1 MRNHDL
7 KPLLEEAM
15 KMPEYGNEKQMNV
28 GGLSRVVLTVLILV
42 LLFFMGA
49 CSITKVDTGN
59 VGVLTKFGR
68 VTGDV
73 LPEGIHLVDPL
84 NSSNQLSV
92 RTQEQ
97 KETASVPSSEGL
109 IMTLEASLLFHL
121 DKEKA
126 ADLFQHLGP
135 DYVSKIVEPT
145 LRSAIREAT
154 SSHGANAL
162 YTGEREQVAKE
173 IETNLSSQLAVR
185 GIVVEKVLLR
195 DIQLPESLKRSIEL
209 KQAAEQESLA
219 MQFRLQKEKQE
230 ADRKRIE
237 AQGIK
242 DFQTIVAQGITPGL
256 LEWKGIEATEKL
268 ATSPNAKVVIVGNQ
282 KNGLPLVLGGT

>member
-1 MRNHDL
+1 MQ
-7 KPLLEEAM
+7 
-15 KMPEYGNEKQMNV
+15 MPQYANERQL
-28 GGLSRVVLTVLILV
+28 GPGVLRLAGFILV
-42 LLFFMGA
+42 LVLLLMMGA
-49 CSITKVDTGN
+49 CSVTKVDTGN
-59 VGVLTKFGR
+59 VGVLTMFGR

-73 LPEGIHLVDPL
+73 LPEGIHLINPL
-84 NSSNQLSV
+84 KSSNLLSV

-121 DKEKA
+121 DRDKA
-126 ADLFQHLGP
+126 ADVYQHLGG
-135 DYVSKIVEPT
+135 DYVLKIVEPT

-173 IETNLSSQLAVR
+173 IESNLASQLAPR
-185 GIVVEKVLLR
+185 GVVVEKVLLR

-219 MQFRLQKEKQE
+219 MQFKLQKEKQE

-268 ATSPNAKVVIVGNQ
+268 ATAPNAKVVIVGNQ
-282 KNGLPLVLGGT
+282 KNGLPLVLGGS

>member
-1 MRNHDL
+1 M
-7 KPLLEEAM
+7 A
-15 KMPEYGNEKQMNV
+15 EYGMQKQINV
-28 GGLSRVVLTVLILV
+28 GGFSRILSTILVLV

-73 LPEGIHLVDPL
+73 LPEGIHLIDPL
-84 NSSNQLSV
+84 KSSNELSV

-97 KETASVPSSEGL
+97 KETAAVPSSEGL

-126 ADLFQHLGP
+126 ADVYQKLGP
-135 DYVSKIVEPT
+135 DYRAKIVEPT
-145 LRSAIREAT
+145 MRSAMREAT

-173 IETNLSSQLAVR
+173 IESNLASQLSVR

-219 MQFRLQKEKQE
+219 MQFAQAGGDKFAGVTLHEGLNGVPLISGCVVYFECVVE
-230 ADRKRIE
+230 ARY
-237 AQGIK
+237 
-242 DFQTIVAQGITPGL
+242 PG
-256 LEWKGIEATEKL
+256 GDHD
-268 ATSPNAKVVIVGNQ
+268 VIVGRVRRIFNIG
-282 KNGLPLVLGGT
+282 KTPLLFHVGALRTLG

>member
-1 MRNHDL
+1 M
-7 KPLLEEAM
+7 A
-15 KMPEYGNEKQMNV
+15 EYGIERQLNV
-28 GGLSRVVLTVLILV
+28 GGFSRILLTILVLV

-49 CSITKVDTGN
+49 CSITRVDTGN

-73 LPEGIHLVDPL
+73 LPEGIHLIDPL
-84 NSSNQLSV
+84 KSSNELSV

-97 KETASVPSSEGL
+97 KETAAVPSSEGL

-126 ADLFQHLGP
+126 ADVYQKLGP
-135 DYVSKIVEPT
+135 DYRAKIVEPT
-145 LRSAIREAT
+145 LRSAMREAT

-173 IETNLSSQLAVR
+173 IESNLASQLSAR

-219 MQFRLQKEKQE
+219 MQFKLQKEKQE

-256 LEWKGIEATEKL
+256 LEWKGIEATEKF
-268 ATSPNAKVVIVGNQ
+268 ASSPNSKVVIVGNS
-282 KNGLPLVLGGT
+282 KNGLPLVLGGS

>member
-1 MRNHDL
+1 MQFPQYANQR
-7 KPLLEEAM
+7 PL
-15 KMPEYGNEKQMNV
+15 GS
-28 GGLSRVVLTVLILV
+28 GVLRIAGFILV
-42 LLFFMGA
+42 FALLLMMGA
-49 CSITKVDTGN
+49 CSVTKVDTGN
-59 VGVLTKFGR
+59 VGVLTMFGR

-73 LPEGIHLVDPL
+73 LSEGVHLINPL
-84 NSSNQLSV
+84 KSSNELSV
-92 RTQEQ
+92 RTQEK

-109 IMTLEASLLFHL
+109 MMTLEASLLFHL
-121 DKEKA
+121 DRDRA
-126 ADLFQHLGP
+126 ADVYQRLGN

-162 YTGEREQVAKE
+162 YTGEREQVARE
-173 IETNLSSQLAVR
+173 IETNLSSQLAAR
-185 GIVVEKVLLR
+185 GIAVEKVLLR

-219 MQFRLQKEKQE
+219 MQFKLQKEKQE

-268 ATSPNAKVVIVGNQ
+268 ATGPNSKVVIVGNQ
-282 KNGLPLVLGGT
+282 KNGLPLILGGS

>member
-1 MRNHDL
+1 
-7 KPLLEEAM
+7 
-15 KMPEYGNEKQMNV
+15 MNV
-28 GGLSRVVLTVLILV
+28 SAYPVQKEMPFGGSARFVVFALVLV
-42 LLFFMGA
+42 LLVFMGA
-49 CSITKVDTGN
+49 CSVTKVDTGS

-73 LPEGIHLVDPL
+73 LPEGIHLIDPL
-84 NSSNQLSV
+84 KSSNQLTV

-97 KETASVPSSEGL
+97 KETAAVPSSEGL
-109 IMTLEASLLFHL
+109 IMTLETSLLFHL
-121 DKEKA
+121 DKDKA
-126 ADLFQHLGP
+126 AEVFQHLGA
-135 DYVSKIVEPT
+135 DYQMKIVEPT

-173 IETNLSSQLAVR
+173 IEANLQGQLSAR

-195 DIQLPESLKRSIEL
+195 DIQLPEALKRSIEL
-209 KQAAEQESLA
+209 KQSAEQESLA
-219 MQFRLQKEKQE
+219 MQFKLQKEKQE

-268 ATSPNAKVVIVGNQ
+268 AVSPNAKVVIVGNQ
-282 KNGLPLVLGGT
+282 KNGLPIMLGGS

>member
-1 MRNHDL
+1 
-7 KPLLEEAM
+7 M
-15 KMPEYGNEKQMNV
+15 KMPEYGSEKQMNV
-28 GGLSRVVLTVLILV
+28 GGLSRVVLAIVILV

-73 LPEGIHLVDPL
+73 LPEGIHLIDPL
-84 NSSNQLSV
+84 KSSNQLSV

-121 DKEKA
+121 DKDKA
-126 ADLFQHLGP
+126 ADVYQRLGA
-135 DYVSKIVEPT
+135 DYQIKIVEPT
-145 LRSAIREAT
+145 LRSSIREAT

-173 IETNLSSQLAVR
+173 IESNLASQLATR

-195 DIQLPESLKRSIEL
+195 DIQLPEALKRSIEL
-209 KQAAEQESLA
+209 KQSAEQESLA
-219 MQFRLQKEKQE
+219 MQFKLQKEKQE

-256 LEWKGIEATEKL
+256 LEWKGIEATEKF
-268 ATSPNAKVVIVGNQ
+268 AASPNSKVVIVGNS
-282 KNGLPLVLGGT
+282 KNGLPLVLGGN

>member
-1 MRNHDL
+1 M
-7 KPLLEEAM
+7 AM
-15 KMPEYGNEKQMNV
+15 PQYGNERGFNQPGV
-28 GGLSRVVLTVLILV
+28 TRIAGLILV
-42 LLFFMGA
+42 LVLLFLMGA
-49 CSITKVDTGN
+49 CSVTRVDTGN
-59 VGVLTKFGR
+59 VAVLTKFGR

-73 LPEGIHLVDPL
+73 LPEGIHLIDPL
-84 NSSNQLSV
+84 KASNQLSV

-121 DKEKA
+121 DRDKA
-126 ADLFQHLGP
+126 ADVYQRLGA
-135 DYVSKIVEPT
+135 DYVSKVVEPT

-173 IETNLSSQLAVR
+173 IESNLSSQLASR
-185 GIVVEKVLLR
+185 GVVVEKVLLR
-195 DIQLPESLKRSIEL
+195 DIQLPEALKRSIEL
-209 KQAAEQESLA
+209 KQSAEQESLT

-230 ADRKRIE
+230 AERKRIE

-256 LEWKGIEATEKL
+256 LEWKGIEATEKF
-268 ATSPNAKVVIVGNQ
+268 AASTNSKVVIVGNQ
-282 KNGLPLVLGGT
+282 KNGLPLVLGGS

>member
-1 MRNHDL
+1 
-7 KPLLEEAM
+7 
-15 KMPEYGNEKQMNV
+15 MPEYGSEKQMNV
-28 GGLSRVVLTVLILV
+28 GGLSRVVLTVVILV

-59 VGVLTKFGR
+59 VGILTKFGR

-73 LPEGIHLVDPL
+73 LPEGIHLIDPL
-84 NSSNQLSV
+84 KSSNQLTV

-97 KETASVPSSEGL
+97 KESASVPSSEGL

-121 DKEKA
+121 DKDRA
-126 ADLFQHLGP
+126 ADVYQRLGS
-135 DYVSKIVEPT
+135 DYQVKIVEPT
-145 LRSAIREAT
+145 LRSAMREAT

-162 YTGEREQVAKE
+162 YTGERELVAKE
-173 IETNLSSQLAVR
+173 IESNLASQLSAR
-185 GIVVEKVLLR
+185 GIVVEKILLR

-219 MQFRLQKEKQE
+219 MQFKLQKEKQE

-256 LEWKGIEATEKL
+256 LEWKGIEATEKF
-268 ATSPNAKVVIVGNQ
+268 AASPNSKVIIVGNS
-282 KNGLPLVLGGT
+282 KNGLPLVLGGS

>member
-1 MRNHDL
+1 M
-7 KPLLEEAM
+7 A
-15 KMPEYGNEKQMNV
+15 EYGIERQLNM
-28 GGLSRVVLTVLILV
+28 GSFSRILLTILILA

-73 LPEGIHLVDPL
+73 LPEGIHLIDPL
-84 NSSNQLSV
+84 KSSNELSV

-97 KETASVPSSEGL
+97 KETAAVPSSEGL

-121 DKEKA
+121 DRDKA
-126 ADLFQHLGP
+126 ADVYQKLGP
-135 DYVSKIVEPT
+135 DYRTKIVEPT
-145 LRSAIREAT
+145 MRSAMREAT

-173 IETNLSSQLAVR
+173 IESNLASQLAAR

-209 KQAAEQESLA
+209 KQASEQESLA
-219 MQFRLQKEKQE
+219 MQFKLQKEKQE

-256 LEWKGIEATEKL
+256 LEWKGIEATEKF
-268 ATSPNAKVVIVGNQ
+268 AASPNSKVVIVGNS
-282 KNGLPLVLGGT
+282 KNGLPLVLGGS

>member
-1 MRNHDL
+1 MNPSAYPSQRDIHIGGSVR
-7 KPLLEEAM
+7 LLGFA
-15 KMPEYGNEKQMNV
+15 
-28 GGLSRVVLTVLILV
+28 LVLIL
-42 LLFFMGA
+42 LILMGA
-49 CSITKVDTGN
+49 CSVTKVDTGT
-59 VGVLTKFGR
+59 VAVLTKFGR

-73 LPEGIHLVDPL
+73 LPEGIHMIDPL
-84 NSSNQLSV
+84 KSANQLTV

-97 KETASVPSSEGL
+97 KETAAVPSSEGL
-109 IMTLEASLLFHL
+109 IMTLETSLLFHL
-121 DKEKA
+121 DKDKA
-126 ADLFQHLGP
+126 ADVFQHLGS
-135 DYVSKIVEPT
+135 DYQAKVVEPT

-173 IETNLSSQLAVR
+173 IESNLQSQLSVR

-195 DIQLPESLKRSIEL
+195 DIQLPEALKRSIEL
-209 KQAAEQESLA
+209 KQSAEQESLA
-219 MQFRLQKEKQE
+219 MQFKLQKEKQE

-268 ATSPNAKVVIVGNQ
+268 AVSPNAKVVIVGNQ
-282 KNGLPLVLGGT
+282 KNGLPIMLGGG

>member
-1 MRNHDL
+1 MAD
-7 KPLLEEAM
+7 
-15 KMPEYGNEKQMNV
+15 YGIERQMNMR
-28 GGLSRVVLTVLILV
+28 GFSRILLTILILA

-73 LPEGIHLVDPL
+73 LPEGIHLIDPL
-84 NSSNQLSV
+84 KSSNELSV

-97 KETASVPSSEGL
+97 KETAAVPSSEGL

-126 ADLFQHLGP
+126 ADVYQKLGP
-135 DYVSKIVEPT
+135 DYRTKIVEPT
-145 LRSAIREAT
+145 MRSAMREAT

-173 IETNLSSQLAVR
+173 IESNLASQLAAR

-209 KQAAEQESLA
+209 KQASEQESLA
-219 MQFRLQKEKQE
+219 MQFKLQKEKQE

-256 LEWKGIEATEKL
+256 LEWKGIEATEKF
-268 ATSPNAKVVIVGNQ
+268 AASPNAKVVIVGNS
-282 KNGLPLVLGGT
+282 KNGLPLVLGGS

>member
-1 MRNHDL
+1 MAD
-7 KPLLEEAM
+7 
-15 KMPEYGNEKQMNV
+15 YGVQRQMNV
-28 GGLSRVVLTVLILV
+28 GGLSRVVFGIVILLV
-42 LLFFMGA
+42 LFFMGA
-49 CSITKVDTGN
+49 CSVTKVDTGN

-73 LPEGIHLVDPL
+73 LPEGIHLIDPL
-84 NSSNQLSV
+84 KSSNQLSV

-121 DKEKA
+121 DKDRA
-126 ADLFQHLGP
+126 ADVYQRLGS
-135 DYVSKIVEPT
+135 DYQIKIVEPT
-145 LRSAIREAT
+145 LRSAMREAT

-173 IETNLSSQLAVR
+173 IESNLASQLSAR

-195 DIQLPESLKRSIEL
+195 DIQLPDSLKRSIEL

-219 MQFRLQKEKQE
+219 MQFKLQKEKQE

-256 LEWKGIEATEKL
+256 LEWKGIEATEKF
-268 ATSPNAKVVIVGNQ
+268 ATSPNSKVVIVGNQ
-282 KNGLPLVLGGT
+282 KNGLPLVLGGS

>member
-1 MRNHDL
+1 
-7 KPLLEEAM
+7 
-15 KMPEYGNEKQMNV
+15 MPEYGNEKQMNV

-73 LPEGIHLVDPL
+73 LPEGIHLIDPL
-84 NSSNQLSV
+84 KSSNQLTV

-97 KETASVPSSEGL
+97 KESASVPSSEGL

-121 DKEKA
+121 DKDRA
-126 ADLFQHLGP
+126 ADVYQRLGS
-135 DYVSKIVEPT
+135 DYQVKIVEPT
-145 LRSAIREAT
+145 LRSAMREAT

-162 YTGEREQVAKE
+162 YTGERELVAKE
-173 IETNLSSQLAVR
+173 IESNLASQLSAR
-185 GIVVEKVLLR
+185 GIVVEKILLR

-219 MQFRLQKEKQE
+219 MQFKLQKEKQE

-256 LEWKGIEATEKL
+256 LEWKGIEATEKF
-268 ATSPNAKVVIVGNQ
+268 AASPNSKVIIVGNS
-282 KNGLPLVLGGT
+282 KNGLPLVLGGS

>member
-1 MRNHDL
+1 M
-7 KPLLEEAM
+7 A
-15 KMPEYGNEKQMNV
+15 EYGIERQMNV
-28 GGLSRVVLTVLILV
+28 RGFSRILLTIVILA

-73 LPEGIHLVDPL
+73 LPEGIHLIDPL
-84 NSSNQLSV
+84 KSSNELSV

-97 KETASVPSSEGL
+97 KETAAVPSSEGL

-121 DKEKA
+121 DRDKA
-126 ADLFQHLGP
+126 ADVYQKLGP
-135 DYVSKIVEPT
+135 DYRAKIVEPT
-145 LRSAIREAT
+145 MRSAMREAT

-173 IETNLSSQLAVR
+173 IESNLASQLAAR

-209 KQAAEQESLA
+209 KQASEQESLA
-219 MQFRLQKEKQE
+219 MQFKLQKEKQE

-256 LEWKGIEATEKL
+256 LEWKGIEATEKF
-268 ATSPNAKVVIVGNQ
+268 AASPNAKVVIVGNS
-282 KNGLPLVLGGT
+282 KNGLPLVLGGS

>member
-1 MRNHDL
+1 MAD
-7 KPLLEEAM
+7 
-15 KMPEYGNEKQMNV
+15 YGIQKQMNV
-28 GGLSRVVLTVLILV
+28 GGFSRILFTILFLV

-59 VGVLTKFGR
+59 VSVLTKFGR

-73 LPEGIHLVDPL
+73 LPEGIHLIDPL
-84 NSSNQLSV
+84 KSSNELSV

-97 KETASVPSSEGL
+97 KETAAVPSSEGL

-121 DKEKA
+121 DKDRA
-126 ADLFQHLGP
+126 ADVYQKLGP
-135 DYVSKIVEPT
+135 DYRGKIVEPT
-145 LRSAIREAT
+145 MRSAMREAT

-173 IETNLSSQLAVR
+173 IETNLASQLSAR

-209 KQAAEQESLA
+209 KQASEQESLA
-219 MQFRLQKEKQE
+219 MQFKLQKEKQE

-256 LEWKGIEATEKL
+256 LEWKGIEATEKF
-268 ATSPNAKVVIVGNQ
+268 ATSPNSKVVIVGNS
-282 KNGLPLVLGGT
+282 KNGLPLVLGGS

>member
-1 MRNHDL
+1 M
-7 KPLLEEAM
+7 A
-15 KMPEYGNEKQMNV
+15 EYGIERQMNV
-28 GGLSRVVLTVLILV
+28 RGFSRILLTIVILA

-73 LPEGIHLVDPL
+73 LPEGIHLIDPL
-84 NSSNQLSV
+84 KSSNELSV

-97 KETASVPSSEGL
+97 KEAAAVPSSEGL

-121 DKEKA
+121 DRDKA
-126 ADLFQHLGP
+126 ADVYQKLGP
-135 DYVSKIVEPT
+135 DYRAKIVEPT
-145 LRSAIREAT
+145 MRSAMREAT

-173 IETNLSSQLAVR
+173 IESNLASQLAAR

-209 KQAAEQESLA
+209 KQASEQESLA
-219 MQFRLQKEKQE
+219 MQFKLQKEKQE

-256 LEWKGIEATEKL
+256 LEWKGIEATEKF
-268 ATSPNAKVVIVGNQ
+268 AASPNAKVVIVGNS
-282 KNGLPLVLGGT
+282 KNGLPLVLGGS

>member
-1 MRNHDL
+1 
-7 KPLLEEAM
+7 
-15 KMPEYGNEKQMNV
+15 MPEYGSEKQMNV
-28 GGLSRVVLTVLILV
+28 GGLSRVVLSVVILV

-73 LPEGIHLVDPL
+73 LPEGIHLIDPL
-84 NSSNQLSV
+84 KSSNQLSV

-121 DKEKA
+121 DKDKA
-126 ADLFQHLGP
+126 ADVYQRLGA
-135 DYVSKIVEPT
+135 DYQIKIVEPT
-145 LRSAIREAT
+145 LRSSIREAT

-173 IETNLSSQLAVR
+173 IESNLASQLASR

-195 DIQLPESLKRSIEL
+195 DIQLPEALKRSIEL
-209 KQAAEQESLA
+209 KQSAEQESLA
-219 MQFRLQKEKQE
+219 MQFKLQKEKQE

-256 LEWKGIEATEKL
+256 LEWKGIEATEKI
-268 ATSPNAKVVIVGNQ
+268 AASPNSKIVIVGNQ
-282 KNGLPLVLGGT
+282 KNGLPLVLGGS

>member
-1 MRNHDL
+1 
-7 KPLLEEAM
+7 M
-15 KMPEYGNEKQMNV
+15 KIPDYANERELRGTNV
-28 GGLSRVVLTVLILV
+28 VRIAGFIVVLV

-49 CSITKVDTGN
+49 CSVTKVDTGN

-73 LPEGIHLVDPL
+73 LSEGIHLIDPL
-84 NSSNQLSV
+84 KTSNELSV

-121 DKEKA
+121 DRDKA
-126 ADLFQHLGP
+126 AEVYQRLGA
-135 DYVSKIVEPT
+135 DYVAKIVEPT
-145 LRSAIREAT
+145 FRSAIREAT

-173 IETNLSSQLAVR
+173 IEGNLSSQLAAR
-185 GIVVEKVLLR
+185 GVVVEKVLLR
-195 DIQLPESLKRSIEL
+195 DIQLPDALKRSIEL
-209 KQAAEQESLA
+209 KQSAEQESLA
-219 MQFRLQKEKQE
+219 MQFKLQKEKQE

-256 LEWKGIEATEKL
+256 LEWKGIEATEKF
-268 ATSPNAKVVIVGNQ
+268 AASPNSKVVIVGNQ
-282 KNGLPLVLGGT
+282 KNGLPLVLGGS

>member
-1 MRNHDL
+1 L
-7 KPLLEEAM
+7 
-15 KMPEYGNEKQMNV
+15 V
-28 GGLSRVVLTVLILV
+28 LV
-42 LLFFMGA
+42 LLFLMGA
-49 CSITKVDTGN
+49 CSVTKVDTGN
-59 VGVLTKFGR
+59 VAVLTKFGR

-73 LPEGIHLVDPL
+73 LPEGIHLMDPL
-84 NSSNQLSV
+84 KSSNQLSV

-121 DKEKA
+121 DRDKA
-126 ADLFQHLGP
+126 ADVYQRLGA
-135 DYVSKIVEPT
+135 DYVSKVVEPT

-173 IETNLSSQLAVR
+173 IESNLSSQLASR
-185 GIVVEKVLLR
+185 GVVVEKVLLR
-195 DIQLPESLKRSIEL
+195 DIQLPEALKRSIEL
-209 KQAAEQESLA
+209 KQSAEQESLT
-219 MQFRLQKEKQE
+219 MQFRLQKERQE

-256 LEWKGIEATEKL
+256 LEWKGIEATEKF
-268 ATSPNAKVVIVGNQ
+268 AASTNSKVVIVGNQ
-282 KNGLPLVLGGT
+282 KNGLPLVLGGS

>member
-1 MRNHDL
+1 MNMAD
-7 KPLLEEAM
+7 
-15 KMPEYGNEKQMNV
+15 YGSRRQMSV
-28 GGLSRVVLTVLILV
+28 GGLSRVLVTALILV

-49 CSITKVDTGN
+49 CAITKVDTGN

-84 NSSNQLSV
+84 KSSNQLSV

-121 DKEKA
+121 DKDKA
-126 ADLFQHLGP
+126 ADVYQHLGA
-135 DYVSKIVEPT
+135 DYQIKIVEPT
-145 LRSAIREAT
+145 MRSAIREAT

-162 YTGEREQVAKE
+162 YTGERELVAKE
-173 IETNLSSQLAVR
+173 IESNLASQLSAR
-185 GIVVEKVLLR
+185 GIVVEKILLR

-209 KQAAEQESLA
+209 KQASEQESLA
-219 MQFRLQKEKQE
+219 MQFKLQKEKQE

-256 LEWKGIEATEKL
+256 LEWKGIEATEKF
-268 ATSPNAKVVIVGNQ
+268 AASPNAKVVIVGNQ
-282 KNGLPLVLGGT
+282 KNGLPLVLGGS

>member
-1 MRNHDL
+1 
-7 KPLLEEAM
+7 
-15 KMPEYGNEKQMNV
+15 MPEYGSEKQMNV
-28 GGLSRVVLTVLILV
+28 SGLSRVALTVVILV

-73 LPEGIHLVDPL
+73 LPEGIHLIDPL
-84 NSSNQLSV
+84 KSSNQLSV

-97 KETASVPSSEGL
+97 KESASVPSSEGL
-109 IMTLEASLLFHL
+109 IMTLESSLLFHL
-121 DKEKA
+121 DKDRA
-126 ADLFQHLGP
+126 ADVYQKLGS
-135 DYVSKIVEPT
+135 DYLVKIVEPT
-145 LRSAIREAT
+145 LRSAMREAT

-162 YTGEREQVAKE
+162 YTGERELVAKE
-173 IETNLSSQLAVR
+173 IESNLASQLSAR

-219 MQFRLQKEKQE
+219 MQFKLQKEKQE

-256 LEWKGIEATEKL
+256 LEWKGIEATEKF
-268 ATSPNAKVVIVGNQ
+268 AASPNSKVVIVGNS
-282 KNGLPLVLGGT
+282 KNGLPLVLGGS

>member
-1 MRNHDL
+1 
-7 KPLLEEAM
+7 M
-15 KMPEYGNEKQMNV
+15 KIPEYANERELRGTNVLRIV
-28 GGLSRVVLTVLILV
+28 GGVVVLG

-49 CSITKVDTGN
+49 CSVTKVDTGN
-59 VGVLTKFGR
+59 VGVLTKFGA

-73 LPEGIHLVDPL
+73 LPEGIHLIDPL
-84 NSSNQLSV
+84 KTSNELSV

-121 DKEKA
+121 DRDKA
-126 ADLFQHLGP
+126 AEVYQRLGG
-135 DYVSKIVEPT
+135 DYVAKIVEPT
-145 LRSAIREAT
+145 FRSAIREAT

-173 IETNLSSQLAVR
+173 IEANLSSQLAAR
-185 GIVVEKVLLR
+185 GVVVEKVLLR
-195 DIQLPESLKRSIEL
+195 DIQLPEALKRSIEL
-209 KQAAEQESLA
+209 KQSAEQESLA
-219 MQFRLQKEKQE
+219 MQFKLQKEKQE

-256 LEWKGIEATEKL
+256 LEWKGIEATEKF
-268 ATSPNAKVVIVGNQ
+268 AASPNSKVVIVGNQ
-282 KNGLPLVLGGT
+282 KNGLPLVLGGS

>member
-1 MRNHDL
+1 MN
-7 KPLLEEAM
+7 
-15 KMPEYGNEKQMNV
+15 MPEYGMSKQMNV
-28 GGLSRVVLTVLILV
+28 GGLSRVLVTVFVLV

-73 LPEGIHLVDPL
+73 LPEGIHLIDPL
-84 NSSNQLSV
+84 KSSNQLSV

-97 KETASVPSSEGL
+97 KESASVPSSEGL
-109 IMTLEASLLFHL
+109 IMTLESSLLFHL
-121 DKEKA
+121 DKDRA
-126 ADLFQHLGP
+126 ADVYQKLGA
-135 DYVSKIVEPT
+135 DYQLKIVEPT
-145 LRSAIREAT
+145 LRSAMREAT

-173 IETNLSSQLAVR
+173 IESNLASQLAAR
-185 GIVVEKVLLR
+185 GIVVEKILLR

-209 KQAAEQESLA
+209 KQASEQESLA
-219 MQFRLQKEKQE
+219 MQFKLQKEKQE

-256 LEWKGIEATEKL
+256 LEWKGIEATEKF
-268 ATSPNAKVVIVGNQ
+268 AASPNAKVVIVGNQ
-282 KNGLPLVLGGT
+282 KNGLPLVLGGS

>member
-1 MRNHDL
+1 MAD
-7 KPLLEEAM
+7 
-15 KMPEYGNEKQMNV
+15 YGIQKQMNV
-28 GGLSRVVLTVLILV
+28 GGFFRILLTILILV

-73 LPEGIHLVDPL
+73 LPEGIHLIDPL
-84 NSSNQLSV
+84 KSSNELSV

-97 KETASVPSSEGL
+97 KETAAVPSSEGL

-121 DKEKA
+121 DKDRA
-126 ADLFQHLGP
+126 ADVYQKLGP
-135 DYVSKIVEPT
+135 DYRGKIVEPT
-145 LRSAIREAT
+145 MRSAMREAT

-173 IETNLSSQLAVR
+173 IETNLASQLSAR

-209 KQAAEQESLA
+209 KQASEQESLA
-219 MQFRLQKEKQE
+219 MQFKLQKEKQE

-256 LEWKGIEATEKL
+256 LEWKGIEATEKF
-268 ATSPNAKVVIVGNQ
+268 ATSPNSKVVIVGNS
-282 KNGLPLVLGGT
+282 KNGLPLVLGGS

>member
-1 MRNHDL
+1 M
-7 KPLLEEAM
+7 A
-15 KMPEYGNEKQMNV
+15 EYGIERQLNM
-28 GGLSRVVLTVLILV
+28 GSFSRILLTILILA

-73 LPEGIHLVDPL
+73 LPEGIHLIDPL
-84 NSSNQLSV
+84 KSSNELSV

-97 KETASVPSSEGL
+97 KETAAVPSSEGL

-121 DKEKA
+121 DRDKA
-126 ADLFQHLGP
+126 ADVYQKLGP
-135 DYVSKIVEPT
+135 DYRAKIVEPT
-145 LRSAIREAT
+145 MRSAMREAT

-173 IETNLSSQLAVR
+173 IESNLASQLAAR

-209 KQAAEQESLA
+209 KQASEQESLA
-219 MQFRLQKEKQE
+219 MQFKLQKEKQE

-256 LEWKGIEATEKL
+256 LEWKGIEATEKF
-268 ATSPNAKVVIVGNQ
+268 AASPNAKVVIVGNS
-282 KNGLPLVLGGT
+282 KNGLPLVLGGS

>member
-1 MRNHDL
+1 VIIL
-7 KPLLEEAM
+7 
-15 KMPEYGNEKQMNV
+15 V
-28 GGLSRVVLTVLILV
+28 LV

-49 CSITKVDTGN
+49 CSITRVDTGN

-73 LPEGIHLVDPL
+73 LPEGIHLIDPL
-84 NSSNQLSV
+84 KSSNELSV

-97 KETASVPSSEGL
+97 KETAAVPSSEGL

-126 ADLFQHLGP
+126 ADVYQKLGP
-135 DYVSKIVEPT
+135 DYRAKIVEPT
-145 LRSAIREAT
+145 LRSAMREAT

-173 IETNLSSQLAVR
+173 IESNLASQLSAR

-219 MQFRLQKEKQE
+219 MQFKLQKEKQE

-256 LEWKGIEATEKL
+256 LEWKGIEATEKF
-268 ATSPNAKVVIVGNQ
+268 ASSPNSKVVIVGNS
-282 KNGLPLVLGGT
+282 KNGLPLVLGGS

>member
-1 MRNHDL
+1 M
-7 KPLLEEAM
+7 A
-15 KMPEYGNEKQMNV
+15 EYGIERQMNV
-28 GGLSRVVLTVLILV
+28 RGFSRILLTILILA

-73 LPEGIHLVDPL
+73 LPEGIHLIDPL
-84 NSSNQLSV
+84 KSSNELSV

-97 KETASVPSSEGL
+97 KETAAVPSSEGL

-121 DKEKA
+121 DRDKA
-126 ADLFQHLGP
+126 ADVYQKLGP
-135 DYVSKIVEPT
+135 DYRAKIVEPT
-145 LRSAIREAT
+145 MRSAMREAT

-173 IETNLSSQLAVR
+173 IESNLASQLAAR

-209 KQAAEQESLA
+209 KQASEQESLA
-219 MQFRLQKEKQE
+219 MQFKLQKEKQE

-256 LEWKGIEATEKL
+256 LEWKGIEATEKF
-268 ATSPNAKVVIVGNQ
+268 AASPNAKVVIVGNS
-282 KNGLPLVLGGT
+282 KNGLPLVLGGS

>member
-1 MRNHDL
+1 M
-7 KPLLEEAM
+7 A
-15 KMPEYGNEKQMNV
+15 EYGIERQMNV
-28 GGLSRVVLTVLILV
+28 RGFSRILLTILILA

-73 LPEGIHLVDPL
+73 LPEGIHLIDPL
-84 NSSNQLSV
+84 KSSNELSV
-92 RTQEQ
+92 GTQEQ
-97 KETASVPSSEGL
+97 KETAAVPSSEGL

-121 DKEKA
+121 DRDKA
-126 ADLFQHLGP
+126 ADVYQKLGP
-135 DYVSKIVEPT
+135 DYRAKIVEPT
-145 LRSAIREAT
+145 MRSAMREAT

-173 IETNLSSQLAVR
+173 IESNLASQLAAR

-209 KQAAEQESLA
+209 KQASEQESLA
-219 MQFRLQKEKQE
+219 MQFKLQKEKQE

-256 LEWKGIEATEKL
+256 LEWKGIEATEKF
-268 ATSPNAKVVIVGNQ
+268 AASPNAKVVIVGNS
-282 KNGLPLVLGGT
+282 KNGLPLVLGGS

>member
-1 MRNHDL
+1 MERKMN
-7 KPLLEEAM
+7 
-15 KMPEYGNEKQMNV
+15 MPEYGMSKQMNV
-28 GGLSRVVLTVLILV
+28 GGLSRVLVTVFVLV

-49 CSITKVDTGN
+49 CSLTKVDTGN

-73 LPEGIHLVDPL
+73 LPEGIHLIDPL
-84 NSSNQLSV
+84 KSANQLTV

-97 KETASVPSSEGL
+97 KEAASVPSSEGL

>member
-1 MRNHDL
+1 M
-7 KPLLEEAM
+7 A
-15 KMPEYGNEKQMNV
+15 EYGIERQLNV
-28 GGLSRVVLTVLILV
+28 GGFSRILLTILVLV

-49 CSITKVDTGN
+49 CSITRVDTGN

-73 LPEGIHLVDPL
+73 LPEGIHLIDPL
-84 NSSNQLSV
+84 KSSNELSV

-97 KETASVPSSEGL
+97 KETAAVPSSEGL

-126 ADLFQHLGP
+126 ADVYQKLGP
-135 DYVSKIVEPT
+135 DYRTKIVEPT
-145 LRSAIREAT
+145 MRSAMREAT

-173 IETNLSSQLAVR
+173 IESNLASQLSAR

-219 MQFRLQKEKQE
+219 MQFKLQKEKQE

-256 LEWKGIEATEKL
+256 LEWKGIEATEKF
-268 ATSPNAKVVIVGNQ
+268 ASSPNSKVVIVGNS
-282 KNGLPLVLGGT
+282 KNGLPLVLGGS

>member
-73 LPEGIHLVDPL
+73 LPEGIHLIDPL
-84 NSSNQLSV
+84 KSSNQLTV

-97 KETASVPSSEGL
+97 KESASVPSSEGL
-109 IMTLEASLLFHL
+109 IMTLESSLLFHL
-121 DKEKA
+121 DKDRA
-126 ADLFQHLGP
+126 ADVYQKLGS
-135 DYVSKIVEPT
+135 DYQVKIVEPT
-145 LRSAIREAT
+145 LRSAMREAT

-162 YTGEREQVAKE
+162 YTGERELVAKE
-173 IETNLSSQLAVR
+173 IESNLASQLSAR
-185 GIVVEKVLLR
+185 GIVVEKILLR

-219 MQFRLQKEKQE
+219 MQFKLQKEKQE

-256 LEWKGIEATEKL
+256 LEWKGIEATEKF
-268 ATSPNAKVVIVGNQ
+268 AASPNSKVIIVGNS
-282 KNGLPLVLGGT
+282 KNGLPLVLGGS